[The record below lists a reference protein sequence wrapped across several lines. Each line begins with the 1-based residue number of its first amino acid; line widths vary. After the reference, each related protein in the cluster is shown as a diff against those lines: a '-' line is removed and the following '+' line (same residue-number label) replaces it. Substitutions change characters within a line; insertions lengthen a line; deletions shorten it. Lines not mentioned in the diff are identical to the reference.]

1 MDTLYRD
8 IMTGY
13 ERQLAADKREQRRR
27 IQEVQERI
35 PRYKELED
43 MTADISAQAAIMA
56 ASGRKTEVTPLLQ
69 ELTRISEEKKRVLSE
84 SGVPDGYLSIRYVC
98 PDCKDSGYIG
108 MKKCHCLMQKLTE
121 RYCAGSGIYD
131 KLKTENFDTFSFED
145 FSGPE
150 RDNMEKIYEAAKE
163 FTSTFA
169 DTYCNMLFYGNVGCG
184 KSFMSNCIAK
194 ELMDKGT
201 AVFYISAI
209 RLFDILSAHRFNL
222 SGKDADEYE
231 ALFEYPLL
239 IIDDLGTEV
248 NSSVV
253 DSELFN
259 VLNERDLRSRSTII
273 STNLSLAKLK
283 EIYSERSVSRILGHY
298 EIYRFYGDDIRLK
311 KTEVS

>member
-1 MDTLYRD
+1 MNTLYRD

-13 ERQLAADKREQRRR
+13 ERQLAADKREQRKR
-27 IQEVQERI
+27 VQEIYVRI

-43 MTADISAQAAIMA
+43 RTADISAQAAIMA
-56 ASGRKTEVTPLLQ
+56 ASGRKTEVAPLLQ

-98 PDCKDSGYIG
+98 PDCRDSGYIG
-108 MKKCHCLMQKLTE
+108 VRKCHCLMQKLTE
-121 RYCAGSGIYD
+121 GYYAQSGIYD
-131 KLKTENFDTFSFED
+131 KLKTENFDTFSFEY

-150 RDNMEKIYEAAKE
+150 LDNMKKIYEAAKE
-163 FTSTFA
+163 FTITFA
-169 DTYCNMLFYGNVGCG
+169 DTYCNMLFYGDVGCG
-184 KSFMSNCIAK
+184 KSFVSNCIAK
-194 ELMDKGT
+194 ELIDRGV
-201 AVFYISAI
+201 AVIYISAI
-209 RLFDILSAHRFNL
+209 RLFDILSAHKFN
-222 SGKDADEYE
+222 GRGPDGDEYK

-259 VLNERDLRSRSTII
+259 VLNERDLGSRSTII

-283 EIYSERSVSRILGHY
+283 EIYSERSVSRILGNY